1 LSRNRIGK
9 TVNHC
14 WSARAVVKAIRCLL
28 ENFGTFIWYGFE
40 RPRVPTDTLP
50 HRCFWLRAAAGVFS
64 FQTRGIETVGPR
76 YRPDQLPQTPHT
88 VRADPSGTIH
98 PDWCPNFLVMF
109 VTTALGP
116 PRGVAPVA
124 GRSEWCRPTT
134 ETTATIFEA
143 ALFACSTFTAQTG
156 FFHRRYPP
164 PGSFPDLHLNLQKTL
179 AALTTKSSAFFCR
192 GGRPKRS
199 APAFPRRAASLAHS
213 LLQRRLTAFIGKLV
227 RSDGH
232 LGSDLTRRHRL
243 SA

>member
-1 LSRNRIGK
+1 MKLTSF
-9 TVNHC
+9 V
-14 WSARAVVKAIRCLL
+14 
-28 ENFGTFIWYGFE
+28 
-40 RPRVPTDTLP
+40 RPA
-50 HRCFWLRAAAGVFS
+50 LRASSAPTTKNRSRSRAGPLKAGRVL
-64 FQTRGIETVGPR
+64 RG
-76 YRPDQLPQTPHT
+76 H
-88 VRADPSGTIH
+88 PSGLGLDRPEHGGRISQSGRKRAH
-98 PDWCPNFLVMF
+98 SSKFKPLVF
-109 VTTALGP
+109 GY
-116 PRGVAPVA
+116 
-124 GRSEWCRPTT
+124 
-134 ETTATIFEA
+134 FHA
-143 ALFACSTFTAQTG
+143 AANTCSTFTAQTG

-179 AALTTKSSAFFCR
+179 AALTTKSSAFFCW